1 MKNVFAERVT
11 HKGERRIALRFEYD
25 AELIKQVKSYPGA
38 RWSNSMGYWHIA
50 YTRDNVE
57 KLPAFFRGKAN
68 LDCSALTNR
77 EDLPE
82 EEIIPDCLPIITL
95 GSHCPPLFL

>member
-1 MKNVFAERVT
+1 MT